1 LITVMRALNRAPPNR
16 TKYSRIHSE
25 SGTKSSR
32 STHCGSGCTLG
43 DIVAELFAIAA
54 PLTSFGMRGIP
65 LLNATTVETRG
76 GRPDVA
82 VHANPWQFVAF
93 EGDVTSM

>member
-1 LITVMRALNRAPPNR
+1 
-16 TKYSRIHSE
+16 
-25 SGTKSSR
+25 
-32 STHCGSGCTLG
+32 
-43 DIVAELFAIAA
+43 LFAIAA